1 MVSKHGEETYMEISL
16 IELDRNTKYY
26 SFNSLAKIDYER
38 VGNYMQ
44 ETGKNYYVFLE
55 AEDKNFNI
63 IAKTSK
69 SRAIAETFSNT
80 NNGILIIFR
89 GDNHES

>member
-44 ETGKNYYVFLE
+44 ETGKNYYIYIE
-55 AEDKNFNI
+55 AEDKNGKI
-63 IAKTSK
+63 ISK
-69 SRAIAETFSNT
+69 SEKVKGFVFVLEHGYYS
-80 NNGILIIFR
+80 LFY
-89 GDNHES
+89 